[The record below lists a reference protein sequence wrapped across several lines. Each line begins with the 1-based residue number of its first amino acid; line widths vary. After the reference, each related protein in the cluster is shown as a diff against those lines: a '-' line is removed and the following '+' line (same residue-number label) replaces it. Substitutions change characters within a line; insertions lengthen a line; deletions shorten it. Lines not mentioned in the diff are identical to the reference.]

1 MSLLDKIPRSSPHR
15 SRRSA
20 FFKDRGGA
28 PVSTVSAP
36 GGGRD
41 EKLGS
46 APGGAACDHGRRSRP
61 PPFRHLEYAFAIYP
75 TAKPNGGYYNGTMTV
90 DILGAAP
97 DGGMLVRASD
107 WWYYTLRPRQ
117 AVECE
122 VYESGDVHCDSVPP
136 YPSDSDL
143 VLFPLL
149 AQNFF
154 SRGSPAST
162 SSWRQKF
169 ALSFAK
175 GLYVTAVSMD
185 LSATPQNGGRVLI
198 VTSKGVFQQLDR
210 RDRKALEEGRF
221 VYDRVA
227 SLPVVVHEVRSP
239 TPTGSTYSQTAVD
252 LQLTKDSALQPGPG
266 ADTLIRDAG
275 SSR

>member
-1 MSLLDKIPRSSPHR
+1 MKNWGVLLAALLAITGEGP
-15 SRRSA
+15 A
-20 FFKDRGGA
+20 T
-28 PVSTVSAP
+28 PV
-36 GGGRD
+36 
-41 EKLGS
+41 
-46 APGGAACDHGRRSRP
+46 
-61 PPFRHLEYAFAIYP
+61 RHLEYAFAIYP

-162 SSWRQKF
+162 SSWRQEYRV
-169 ALSFAK
+169 SFSR
-175 GLYVTAVSMD
+175 GLFVSTISMN
-185 LSATPQNGGRVLI
+185 LSANPQSDGRFLI
-198 VTSKGVFQQLDR
+198 VKSEGSIRQLDGR
-210 RDRKALEEGRF
+210 QRYATEEGQV
-221 VYDRVA
+221 VYDRA
-227 SLPVVVHEVRSP
+227 TSIPLVVHDARGHLP
-239 TPTGSTYSQTAVD
+239 TNSIYSRTAVD
-252 LQLTKDSALQPGPG
+252 LRLLKDSASTVPQLPGQPRFQVNQPLQNGVPNAPLSAPLPKATG
-266 ADTLIRDAG
+266 APP
-275 SSR
+275 SMQ

>member
-1 MSLLDKIPRSSPHR
+1 MKTFGVLLAALL
-15 SRRSA
+15 A
-20 FFKDRGGA
+20 FAGETPAA
-28 PVSTVSAP
+28 PV
-36 GGGRD
+36 
-41 EKLGS
+41 
-46 APGGAACDHGRRSRP
+46 
-61 PPFRHLEYAFAIYP
+61 RHLEYAFAIYP
-75 TAKPNGGYYNGTMTV
+75 TAKSNGGYYNGSLSV
-90 DILGAAP
+90 DILGTAP
-97 DGGMLVRASD
+97 DGGTLVRASE

-117 AVECE
+117 TRECE
-122 VYESGDVHCDSVPP
+122 VYASGTVHCDDVP
-136 YPSDSDL
+136 YPSETEL

-149 AQNFF
+149 ARDFF
-154 SRGSPAST
+154 SSGLPNGA
-162 SSWRQKF
+162 SSWQQKF